1 MRVLHVED
9 NPVDL
14 DLTRRLLARQ
24 APEIQLDPAES
35 RQMAMERLLAV
46 DGYDLALIDLRLPD
60 GSGLDLLAWIRD
72 RQLPLAVVMLTGSGD
87 QQSAIAALQAGA
99 DDYLTKGAE
108 SFGRLPAT
116 LRDAW
121 ARFHAASSRR
131 ARPLHVLYAEHSAA
145 DIDLTRRHLAR
156 HAPHIRLQAVPD
168 TERVLALLP
177 SRAGQPADF
186 DAVLLDYRLPGLDA
200 LEAVKVLRA
209 ERGLDIP
216 IVLITGQGSE
226 ALAARAM
233 HLGVDDYLSKH
244 DGYLHKLPA
253 TLEKVIGQAEL
264 ARERAVL
271 QETSGRLELA
281 LANSPA
287 VLYTRRLDV
296 EGARLT
302 WVSGNSRRLFGI
314 DPELALC
321 PQWWAAHLHPGDR
334 ERVLARHAAGDQ
346 ADAALAPYRLF
357 DGLGRLRWIQ
367 EETRVVEQ
375 ADGRPREI
383 AGAWRDITE
392 AKLAEQIRETR
403 LAVLDGLIAER
414 PLDEILDTISR
425 QLESI
430 HTDMRVSFE
439 VYETPLEPA
448 ASNAIANPRAYSWC
462 APDPGAP
469 EPQPDAGPAPWLA
482 WCLPLRSAAGHVLGV
497 IRVSHAE
504 RREPSADELE
514 LVGEFSLIAGLA
526 IGRVRTDTRLRQ
538 AATVFECTREG
549 VIITD
554 LDTRILTVNRA
565 YTEITGYTEA
575 EVKGRKPNLL
585 RSGRQDPSFYQT
597 MWASIQTSGHW
608 QGELWNR
615 RKSGEIYPQLLSISS
630 VYDAFGQPSHY
641 VGVMTDISR
650 LKRSEAQLEHL
661 VHYDPLTNLPNRR
674 LVQSRLQHA
683 IDRAERQHEHV
694 GVLFLDLDRFKNVN
708 DSLGHPVGDEL
719 LEALTGRLS
728 ARLREDD
735 TLGRLGGD
743 EFLILLE
750 NLQRPEDAGSVA
762 QSLLQLLEEPFVL
775 PSGPEL
781 YMGASIGISL
791 YPEDGSSVTELI
803 KHADVAM
810 YQAKEQGRNT
820 YRFYTPT
827 LTQAAN
833 ERLDLEARL
842 RRALA
847 NDEFVLYYQPQFD
860 SQGRTL
866 IGCEALVR
874 WFSPEDG
881 MVSPD
886 RFIPLAEETGLI
898 VPLGDW
904 VLRTACAQGRLWLD
918 EGWAA
923 FTIAVNLSGR
933 QLQQRDLVSRV
944 AAILELTGL
953 PPERLKL
960 ELTESMIMLQG
971 EQAATLLQ
979 ALKSLGLRLSIDDF
993 GTGYSSLAHLKRF
1006 PIDELK
1012 IDRSFV
1018 RDIPQD
1024 QSDMEIAA
1032 TIIAMAR
1039 NLNLRVIAEGV
1050 ETRSQLDFLIRQGCH
1065 GHQGYLLGHPLAAGD
1080 FARQLLQDD

>member
-9 NPVDL
+9 NPVDV
-14 DLTRRLLARQ
+14 DLTRRLLARH
-24 APEIQLDPAES
+24 APEIALEPADS
-35 RQMAMERLLAV
+35 CQVAMERLLGV

-60 GSGLDLLAWIRD
+60 GSGLDLLAWIRE

-99 DDYLTKGAE
+99 DDYLTKGLE
-108 SFGRLPAT
+108 SFERLPAT
-116 LRDAW
+116 LRDAR
-121 ARFHAASSRR
+121 ARFHAANSRR
-131 ARPLHVLYAEHSAA
+131 ARQLHVLYAEHTAA

-156 HAPHIRLQAVPD
+156 HAPHIRLQTVPD
-168 TERVLALLP
+168 VEQVLALLP
-177 SRAGQPADF
+177 SHPGQPAAF
-186 DAVLLDYRLPGLDA
+186 DALLLDYRLPGLDA
-200 LEAVKVLRA
+200 LEAVKVLRT

-216 IVLITGQGSE
+216 IVLVTGQGSE

-253 TLEKVIGQAEL
+253 TLEKVVGQVDL

-271 QETSGRLELA
+271 QETSRRLELA

-287 VLYTRRLDV
+287 VLYTRRFDA
-296 EGARLT
+296 GFGRLT
-302 WVSGNSRRLFGI
+302 WVSGNSRRLFGV
-314 DPELALC
+314 DPEQALRAD
-321 PQWWAAHLHPGDR
+321 WWAEHLHPGDR
-334 ERVLARHAAGDQ
+334 EAVLARHASDDWQ
-346 ADAALAPYRLF
+346 AAVIEPYRLF

-367 EETRVVEQ
+367 EEARVVEQ
-375 ADGRPREI
+375 ADGQPREI
-383 AGAWRDITE
+383 AGVWRDITE

-403 LAVLDGLIAER
+403 LAVLDGLLAER
-414 PLDEILDTISR
+414 PLDEILVAITR
-425 QLESI
+425 QLETI
-430 HTDMRVSFE
+430 HPEMRVSIE
-439 VYETPLEPA
+439 VYETPVAPS
-448 ASNAIANPRAYSWC
+448 ASRIQASSRAYAWC

-469 EPQPDAGPAPWLA
+469 EPQPDAGPGLA
-482 WCLPLRSAAGHVLGV
+482 WCLPLRSAAGQILGL

-504 RREPSADELE
+504 RRAPTAGELE

-526 IGRVRTDTRLRQ
+526 IGRVQTDTRLRQ
-538 AATVFECTREG
+538 AATVFECSREG

-554 LDTRILTVNRA
+554 LETRILTVNRA

-575 EVKGRKPNLL
+575 EARGRKPTLL
-585 RSGRQDPSFYQT
+585 QSGRQDPSFYQA

-615 RKSGEIYPQLLSISS
+615 RKSGEIYPQLLSVST
-630 VYDAFGQPSHY
+630 VYDPLGQPSHY
-641 VGVMTDISR
+641 VGVMTDISQ

-683 IDRAERQHEHV
+683 IDRAERQRAHV
-694 GVLFLDLDRFKNVN
+694 AVLFLDLDRFKNVN

-750 NLQRPEDAGSVA
+750 TLARPEDAGSVA

-775 PSGPEL
+775 PSGHEL

-791 YPEDGSSVTELI
+791 YPEDGRSVTELV

-860 SQGRTL
+860 SQGRVL

-874 WFSPEDG
+874 WFSPEEG

-904 VLRTACAQGRLWLD
+904 VLRTACAQGRRWLD
-918 EGWAA
+918 AGFAE

-933 QLQQRDLVSRV
+933 QLQQRDLVRRV
-944 AAILELTGL
+944 AAILEQTGL

-971 EQAATLLQ
+971 EQAADLLQ
-979 ALKSLGLRLSIDDF
+979 SLKALGLRLSIDDF

-1039 NLNLRVIAEGV
+1039 NLKLRVIAEGV
-1050 ETRSQLDFLIRQGCH
+1050 ETPSQLDFLIRQGCH
-1065 GHQGYLLGHPLAAGD
+1065 GHQGYLLGHPLPASD
-1080 FARQLLQDD
+1080 FARHLLQGG